1 VPLFNLQ
8 NTVVFLYSADNIPR
22 ITSFRQ
28 TINFIYNSM
37 FKRYYIPAAI
47 LLMLLLSIPHN
58 LLSQEE
64 DEQDRLAI
72 VSKYTGKVNVRHN
85 LMVKPVTSI
94 GNRIRNS
101 SVYNK
106 DTVITKHASTANLVF
121 SDNTTVEISEESNI
135 SIDTKTVTDRDRAER
150 KFTKKSSIT
159 QQDIVRNINVKMGK
173 LLANITPSKSV
184 LTEFETPTGVASVR
198 GTELDI
204 SYIAGITSISLFE
217 GLLGF
222 ASAGNEVG
230 FDITPGTSLD
240 VAAPEAGTVTVSAKE
255 GALEIVTG
263 IGKAIVE
270 KDEKVSVSV
279 DTDKAETSIS
289 SESGSIT
296 LVTSAGTISIDK
308 GEAMG
313 VKVDPVTGD
322 MTVADIEGYIVITT
336 EDGVTT
342 SVEPG
347 KDMGTVKED
356 DEVDD
361 GEEDDGAVKS
371 HLLFIFDSSKSMND
385 LIDGKETKLEAAK
398 KALSD
403 FVGILPADLSVGLE
417 VYGHM
422 ETQECDDIEMIVPV
436 GKLDVAE
443 MQQKINS
450 LQAFGQTP
458 VAAAL
463 KKAAAAMRSLKGK
476 KTIVLISDGV
486 DTCNGDPVRAAE
498 RIRDEMGIDVNIQ
511 VAGLGV
517 DESAKEQLNETAT
530 AGGGNYYTADNAQQL
545 ERSLR
550 DIENGK
556 PSSMVSAEDLEGPNL
571 LLKEHG
577 GQIVMAPKDEWKQT
591 IDGVEERAL
600 VPLYSSAVFAFKYEQ
615 LATFDTFVLYTPGE
629 DDSNL
634 KEFELLVSDRSWSG
648 PFRSIGK
655 FQAQNGG
662 SVGTPYQPFTFPE
675 VTSRYLKVQ
684 LESNYGDG
692 RLTGLYEFQL
702 LGELKTRDE

>member
-1 VPLFNLQ
+1 ML
-8 NTVVFLYSADNIPR
+8 
-22 ITSFRQ
+22 
-28 TINFIYNSM
+28 
-37 FKRYYIPAAI
+37 KRYYIPAVI
-47 LLMLLLSIPHN
+47 LLVLLLSIHQT

-64 DEQDRLAI
+64 DEDDRLAV

-101 SVYNK
+101 AVYNK
-106 DTVITKHASTANLVF
+106 DTVITKPASTANLVF
-121 SDNTTVEISEESNI
+121 NDNTTVEISEESNI

-150 KFTKKSSIT
+150 KFTKKASIA

-222 ASAGNEVG
+222 ASTGNEVG

-240 VAAPEAGTVTVSAKE
+240 VSSPEAGTVTVSAKE
-255 GALEIVTG
+255 GALEIATG

-270 KDEKVSVSV
+270 KDEKVSVAV

-289 SESGSIT
+289 SESGSVA
-296 LVTSAGTISIDK
+296 LVTNAGTISIDK
-308 GEAMG
+308 GEAMD
-313 VKVDPVTGD
+313 VKVDPETGD
-322 MTVADIEGYIVITT
+322 MTVANIEGDVVITT
-336 EDGVTT
+336 DGVTT
-342 SVEPG
+342 TVQPG
-347 KDMGTVKED
+347 IHLGRAK
-356 DEVDD
+356 
-361 GEEDDGAVKS
+361 EEDDGAVKS

-403 FVGILPADLSVGLE
+403 FVTILPADLSVGLE
-417 VYGHM
+417 VYGHR
-422 ETQECDDIEMIVPV
+422 ETEECEDIEIVVPV

-443 MQQKINS
+443 MQRKINS

-463 KKAAAAMRSLKGK
+463 EKAAAAMRSLAGE

-486 DTCNGDPVRAAE
+486 DTCNGDPVRTAE
-498 RIRDEMGIDVNIQ
+498 RIREEMGIDVNIQ

-517 DESAKEQLNETAT
+517 DESAKEQLKETAS
-530 AGGGNYYTADNAQQL
+530 AGGGNYYAADNAQQL
-545 ERSLR
+545 KRSLK

-556 PSSMVSAEDLEGPNL
+556 SASMVSAEDLEGPNI

-591 IDGVEERAL
+591 IDGVEEKAL
-600 VPLYSSAVFAFKYEQ
+600 VPLYSSAVYAFKYEQ
-615 LATFDTFVLYTPGE
+615 LATFDTFVLYTPGK

-662 SVGTPYQPFTFPE
+662 SAGTPYQPFTFPE
-675 VTSRYLKVQ
+675 VTTRFLKVQ

-702 LGELKTRDE
+702 LGKLKTRDK

>member
-1 VPLFNLQ
+1 
-8 NTVVFLYSADNIPR
+8 
-22 ITSFRQ
+22 
-28 TINFIYNSM
+28 M
-37 FKRYYIPAAI
+37 FKRYYILSAAV
-47 LLMLLLSIPHN
+47 LVLLLSVPQT

-64 DEQDRLAI
+64 RLAV
-72 VSKYTGKVNVRHN
+72 VSKFTGKVSVRHK
-85 LMVKPVTSI
+85 LMLKPVTAV
-94 GNRIRNS
+94 GNRIKNS

-106 DTVITKHASTANLVF
+106 DTVITKSASTADLLF
-121 SDNTTVEISEESNI
+121 DDNTSIKISEESSI
-135 SIDTKTVTDRDRAER
+135 SIGTKTVTDRDRAER
-150 KFTKKSSIT
+150 KFTRKIAIA
-159 QQDIVRNINVKMGK
+159 QQGIVRNVIVNMGK
-173 LLANITPSKSV
+173 LLANITPSRTV

-222 ASAGNEVG
+222 TSAGNEVG
-230 FDITPGTSLD
+230 FVITPGTSLD

-255 GALEIVTG
+255 GELEIETG

-270 KDEKVSVSV
+270 KYEKVSVSV

-289 SESGSIT
+289 SESGSVA
-296 LVTSAGTISIDK
+296 LVTNVGTVSIDK
-308 GEAMG
+308 GEAMD

-322 MTVADIEGYIVITT
+322 MTVADIEGDVVITT

-347 KDMGTVKED
+347 KDLGTAKED
-356 DEVDD
+356 DEDD
-361 GEEDDGAVKS
+361 DAAKS
-371 HLLFIFDSSKSMND
+371 HLLFIFDSSESMND

-403 FVGILPADLSVGLE
+403 FVAILPADLSVGLE
-417 VYGHM
+417 IYGHR
-422 ETQECDDIEMIVPV
+422 ETEECEDIEIVVPV

-443 MQQKINS
+443 MQREINS
-450 LQAFGQTP
+450 LQAFGATP

-463 KKAAAAMRSLKGK
+463 EKGAAAMTSLKGK
-476 KTIVLISDGV
+476 KTIVLISDGI

-498 RIRDEMGIDVNIQ
+498 RIREEMGIDVIVQ
-511 VAGLGV
+511 VTGLGV
-517 DESAKEQLNETAT
+517 DKSAKEQLKETAS
-530 AGGGNYYTADNAQQL
+530 AGGGNYYAADNAQQL
-545 ERSLR
+545 ERSLK
-550 DIENGK
+550 DIEAGK
-556 PSSMVSAEDLEGPNL
+556 PASMVSAEDIEGPNL

-577 GQIVMAPKDEWKQT
+577 GQILMAPKDEWKQT
-591 IDGVEERAL
+591 IDGVEEKAL
-600 VPLYSSAVFAFKYEQ
+600 VPLYSSAVYAFKYEQ
-615 LATFDTFVLYTPGE
+615 LATFDTFVIYIPGE

-662 SVGTPYQPFTFPE
+662 SVDTPYQPFTFPE

-684 LESNYGDG
+684 LESNYGNSG
-692 RLTGLYEFQL
+692 LTGVYEFQL
-702 LGELKTRDE
+702 LGKLKVRDEQ

>member
-1 VPLFNLQ
+1 MN
-8 NTVVFLYSADNIPR
+8 
-22 ITSFRQ
+22 
-28 TINFIYNSM
+28 
-37 FKRYYIPAAI
+37 KRYYFTAAI
-47 LLMLLLSIPHN
+47 LLVLLLSFPHTI
-58 LLSQEE
+58 LSQEE
-64 DEQDRLAI
+64 DRLAV
-72 VSKYTGKVNVRHN
+72 VSKYTGKVNVRHK

-101 SVYNK
+101 AVHNK
-106 DTVITKHASTANLVF
+106 DTVITKSASTANLVF
-121 SDNTTVEISEESNI
+121 NDNTTVEISEESSI
-135 SIDTKTVTDRDRAER
+135 SIDTKTVTDRDRAQR
-150 KFTKKSSIT
+150 QFTKKASIA
-159 QQDIVRNINVKMGK
+159 QQSMVRNINVKMGK
-173 LLANITPSKSV
+173 LLASITPSKSV

-198 GTELDI
+198 GTELNI

-222 ASAGNEVG
+222 TSTGNEVG

-255 GALEIVTG
+255 GALEVATG
-263 IGKAIVE
+263 IGKAIIE

-279 DTDKAETSIS
+279 DTDKTETSIS
-289 SESGSIT
+289 SESGSIA
-296 LVTSAGTISIDK
+296 LVTNAGTISIDK
-308 GEAMG
+308 GEAMD

-322 MTVADIEGYIVITT
+322 MTVADIEGDVVITT
-336 EDGVTT
+336 EDGVTA

-347 KDMGTVKED
+347 KDLGTAKED
-356 DEVDD
+356 DD
-361 GEEDDGAVKS
+361 EDDGDAKL
-371 HLLFIFDSSKSMND
+371 HLLFIFDSSKSMNE

-403 FVGILPADLSVGLE
+403 FVVILPADLSVGLE

-443 MQQKINS
+443 MRQKINS

-463 KKAAAAMRSLKGK
+463 EKAAAAMRSLAGD

-498 RIRDEMGIDVNIQ
+498 RIREEMGIDVNIQ

-517 DESAKEQLNETAT
+517 DESAKEQLKETAS
-530 AGGGNYYTADNAQQL
+530 AGGGNYYAADSAQQL
-545 ERSLR
+545 ERSLK
-550 DIENGK
+550 DIEAGK
-556 PSSMVSAEDLEGPNL
+556 PASMVSAEDLEGPNL

-591 IDGVEERAL
+591 IDGVEEKAL

-662 SVGTPYQPFTFPE
+662 SAGTPYQPFTFPE
-675 VTSRYLKVQ
+675 VTSRFLKVQ

-702 LGELKTRDE
+702 LGELKSRDE

>member
-1 VPLFNLQ
+1 ML
-8 NTVVFLYSADNIPR
+8 
-22 ITSFRQ
+22 
-28 TINFIYNSM
+28 
-37 FKRYYIPAAI
+37 KRYYIPAAI
-47 LLMLLLSIPHN
+47 LLVLLLSIHQTI
-58 LLSQEE
+58 LSQEE
-64 DEQDRLAI
+64 DAEDRLAV

-101 SVYNK
+101 AVYK
-106 DTVITKHASTANLVF
+106 RDTVITKTASTANLLF
-121 SDNTTVEISEESNI
+121 NDNTTVEISEESNI
-135 SIDTKTVTDRDRAER
+135 SIDTKTVTDRDRSER
-150 KFTKKSSIT
+150 KFTKKASIA

-184 LTEFETPTGVASVR
+184 LTEFETPTGVATVR
-198 GTELDI
+198 GTKLDI
-204 SYIAGITSISLFE
+204 RFIAGITSISLFE

-222 ASAGNEVG
+222 TSAGNEVG

-240 VAAPEAGTVTVSAKE
+240 VAAPKAGTVTVSPKE
-255 GALEIVTG
+255 GALEIATG

-270 KDEKVSVSV
+270 KDEKVSVAV
-279 DTDKAETSIS
+279 DTDKAKTSIS
-289 SESGSIT
+289 SESGSIA
-296 LVTSAGTISIDK
+296 LVTNAGTISIDK
-308 GEAMG
+308 GEAMD

-322 MTVADIEGYIVITT
+322 MTVADIEGDVVITT
-336 EDGVTT
+336 DGVTT
-342 SVEPG
+342 TVQPG
-347 KDMGTVKED
+347 IHLGTAKED
-356 DEVDD
+356 DA
-361 GEEDDGAVKS
+361 DDGADKS

-403 FVGILPADLSVGLE
+403 FVAILPADLSVGLE

-450 LQAFGQTP
+450 LHAFGQTP

-463 KKAAAAMRSLKGK
+463 EKAAAAMRSLAGD

-486 DTCNGDPVRAAE
+486 DTCDGDPVRAAE
-498 RIRDEMGIDVNIQ
+498 RIREEMGIDVNIQ
-511 VAGLGV
+511 VAGLSV
-517 DESAKEQLNETAT
+517 DESAKEQLKETAT
-530 AGGGNYYTADNAQQL
+530 AGGGNYYAADNAQQL
-545 ERSLR
+545 ERSLK
-550 DIENGK
+550 DIEAGK
-556 PSSMVSAEDLEGPNL
+556 PASMVSAEDIEGPNIL
-571 LLKEHG
+571 LREHG

-591 IDGVEERAL
+591 IDGVEEKAL
-600 VPLYSSAVFAFKYEQ
+600 VPLYSSAVYAFKYEQ

-629 DDSNL
+629 DDTNL

-662 SVGTPYQPFTFPE
+662 SAGTPYQPFTFPE
-675 VTSRYLKVQ
+675 VTSRFLKVQ
-684 LESNYGDG
+684 LESNYGGG

-702 LGELKTRDE
+702 LGELKARDE

>member
-1 VPLFNLQ
+1 
-8 NTVVFLYSADNIPR
+8 
-22 ITSFRQ
+22 
-28 TINFIYNSM
+28 M

-47 LLMLLLSIPHN
+47 LLVLLLSIHQTI
-58 LLSQEE
+58 LSQEE
-64 DEQDRLAI
+64 DEEDRLAV

-101 SVYNK
+101 AVYK
-106 DTVITKHASTANLVF
+106 RDTVITKTTSTANLLF
-121 SDNTTVEISEESNI
+121 NDNTTVEISEESSI

-150 KFTKKSSIT
+150 KFTKKASIA
-159 QQDIVRNINVKMGK
+159 QQSMVRNINVKMGK
-173 LLANITPSKSV
+173 LLASITPSKSV

-198 GTELDI
+198 GTELNI

-240 VAAPEAGTVTVSAKE
+240 VSSTEAGTVTVSAKE
-255 GALEIVTG
+255 GALEIATG

-289 SESGSIT
+289 SESGSIA
-296 LVTSAGTISIDK
+296 LVTNAGTISIDK
-308 GEAMG
+308 GEAMD

-322 MTVADIEGYIVITT
+322 MTVADIEGDVVITT
-336 EDGVTT
+336 DGVTT
-342 SVEPG
+342 TVQPG
-347 KDMGTVKED
+347 IHLGTAKED
-356 DEVDD
+356 DA
-361 GEEDDGAVKS
+361 DDGADKS

-403 FVGILPADLSVGLE
+403 FVAILPADLSVGLE

-436 GKLDVAE
+436 GKLDVDE

-463 KKAAAAMRSLKGK
+463 EKAAAAMRSLAGD

-486 DTCNGDPVRAAE
+486 DTCDGDPVRAAE
-498 RIRDEMGIDVNIQ
+498 RIREEMGIDVNIQ

-517 DESAKEQLNETAT
+517 DGRAKEQLKETAS
-530 AGGGNYYTADNAQQL
+530 AGGGNYYAADNAQQL
-545 ERSLR
+545 ERSLK
-550 DIENGK
+550 DIEAGK
-556 PSSMVSAEDLEGPNL
+556 PASMVSAEDLEGPNI

-591 IDGVEERAL
+591 IDGVEEKAL

-662 SVGTPYQPFTFPE
+662 SAGTPYQPFTFPE
-675 VTSRYLKVQ
+675 VTSRFLKVQ

-702 LGELKTRDE
+702 LGELKSRDE

>member
-1 VPLFNLQ
+1 ML
-8 NTVVFLYSADNIPR
+8 
-22 ITSFRQ
+22 
-28 TINFIYNSM
+28 
-37 FKRYYIPAAI
+37 KRYYIPAAI
-47 LLMLLLSIPHN
+47 LLVLLLSIHQT

-64 DEQDRLAI
+64 DAEDRLAV

-101 SVYNK
+101 AVYK
-106 DTVITKHASTANLVF
+106 RDTVITKTTSTANLLF
-121 SDNTTVEISEESNI
+121 NDNTTVEISEESNI
-135 SIDTKTVTDRDRAER
+135 SIDTKTVTDRNRAER
-150 KFTKKSSIT
+150 KFTKKASIA
-159 QQDIVRNINVKMGK
+159 QQSIVRNINVKMGK

-184 LTEFETPTGVASVR
+184 LTEFETPTGVATVR

-222 ASAGNEVG
+222 ASTGNEVG

-240 VAAPEAGTVTVSAKE
+240 VSSPEAGTVTVSAKE
-255 GALEIVTG
+255 GALEIATG

-270 KDEKVSVSV
+270 KDEKVSVAV

-289 SESGSIT
+289 SESGSVA
-296 LVTSAGTISIDK
+296 LVTNAGTISIDK
-308 GEAMG
+308 GEAMD

-322 MTVADIEGYIVITT
+322 MTVADIEGDVVITT

-347 KDMGTVKED
+347 KDLGTAKED
-356 DEVDD
+356 DADD
-361 GEEDDGAVKS
+361 DAAKS

-403 FVGILPADLSVGLE
+403 FVAILPADLSVGLE

-436 GKLDVAE
+436 GKLDVDE

-463 KKAAAAMRSLKGK
+463 EKAAAAMTSLKGE

-486 DTCNGDPVRAAE
+486 DTCDGDPVRAAE
-498 RIRDEMGIDVNIQ
+498 RIREEMGIDVNIQ

-517 DESAKEQLNETAT
+517 DESAKEQLKETAS

-545 ERSLR
+545 ERSLK

-556 PSSMVSAEDLEGPNL
+556 PASMVSAEDLEGPNIL
-571 LLKEHG
+571 LREHG

-591 IDGVEERAL
+591 IDGVEEKAL
-600 VPLYSSAVFAFKYEQ
+600 VPLYSSAVYAFKYEQ
-615 LATFDTFVLYTPGE
+615 LATFDTFVLYIPGK

-662 SVGTPYQPFTFPE
+662 SAGTPYQPFTFPE
-675 VTSRYLKVQ
+675 ATSRYLKVQ

>member
-1 VPLFNLQ
+1 
-8 NTVVFLYSADNIPR
+8 
-22 ITSFRQ
+22 
-28 TINFIYNSM
+28 M

-47 LLMLLLSIPHN
+47 LLVLLLSIHQT

-64 DEQDRLAI
+64 DAEDRLAV

-101 SVYNK
+101 AVYK
-106 DTVITKHASTANLVF
+106 RDTVITKTTSTANLLF
-121 SDNTTVEISEESNI
+121 NDNTTVEISEESNI
-135 SIDTKTVTDRDRAER
+135 SIDTKTVTDRNRAER
-150 KFTKKSSIT
+150 KFTKKASIA
-159 QQDIVRNINVKMGK
+159 QQSIVRNINVKMGK

-204 SYIAGITSISLFE
+204 SYIAGITSVSLFE

-222 ASAGNEVG
+222 ASTGNEVG

-240 VAAPEAGTVTVSAKE
+240 VSSPEAGTVTVSAKE
-255 GALEIVTG
+255 GALEIATG

-270 KDEKVSVSV
+270 KDEKVSVAV

-289 SESGSIT
+289 SESGSVA
-296 LVTSAGTISIDK
+296 LVTNAGTISIDK
-308 GEAMG
+308 GEAMD

-322 MTVADIEGYIVITT
+322 MTVADIEGDVVITT
-336 EDGVTT
+336 DGVTT
-342 SVEPG
+342 TVQPG
-347 KDMGTVKED
+347 KNLGTVKED
-356 DEVDD
+356 DEDD
-361 GEEDDGAVKS
+361 GEAKS

-403 FVGILPADLSVGLE
+403 FVAILPADLSVGLE

-436 GKLDVAE
+436 GKLDVDE

-463 KKAAAAMRSLKGK
+463 EKAAAAMTSLKGE

-486 DTCNGDPVRAAE
+486 DTCDGDPVRAAE
-498 RIRDEMGIDVNIQ
+498 RIREEMGIDVNIQ

-517 DESAKEQLNETAT
+517 DESAKEQLKETAS
-530 AGGGNYYTADNAQQL
+530 AGGGNYYAADNAQQL
-545 ERSLR
+545 ERSLE

-556 PSSMVSAEDLEGPNL
+556 PASMVSAEDLEGPNI

-591 IDGVEERAL
+591 IDGVEEKAL
-600 VPLYSSAVFAFKYEQ
+600 VPLYSSAVYAFKYEQ
-615 LATFDTFVLYTPGE
+615 LATFDTFVLYIPGK

-662 SVGTPYQPFTFPE
+662 SAGTPYQPFTFPE
-675 VTSRYLKVQ
+675 ATSRYLKVQ
-684 LESNYGDG
+684 LESNYGGG

>member
-1 VPLFNLQ
+1 
-8 NTVVFLYSADNIPR
+8 
-22 ITSFRQ
+22 
-28 TINFIYNSM
+28 M

-47 LLMLLLSIPHN
+47 LLVLLLSIHQTI
-58 LLSQEE
+58 LSQEE
-64 DEQDRLAI
+64 DEEDRLAV

-101 SVYNK
+101 AVYK
-106 DTVITKHASTANLVF
+106 RDTVITKTTSTANLLF
-121 SDNTTVEISEESNI
+121 NDNTTVEISEESNI
-135 SIDTKTVTDRDRAER
+135 SIDTKTVTDRNRAER
-150 KFTKKSSIT
+150 KFTKKASIA
-159 QQDIVRNINVKMGK
+159 QQSIVRNINVKMGK

-184 LTEFETPTGVASVR
+184 LTEFETPTGVATVR

-222 ASAGNEVG
+222 ASTGNEVG

-240 VAAPEAGTVTVSAKE
+240 VSSPEAGTVTVSAKE
-255 GALEIVTG
+255 GALEIATG

-270 KDEKVSVSV
+270 KDEKVSVAV

-289 SESGSIT
+289 SESGSVA
-296 LVTSAGTISIDK
+296 LVTNAGTISIDK
-308 GEAMG
+308 GEAMD

-322 MTVADIEGYIVITT
+322 MTVADIEGDVVITT

-347 KDMGTVKED
+347 KDLGTAKED
-356 DEVDD
+356 DADD
-361 GEEDDGAVKS
+361 DAAKS

-403 FVGILPADLSVGLE
+403 FVAILPADLSVGLE

-436 GKLDVAE
+436 GKLDVDE

-463 KKAAAAMRSLKGK
+463 EKAAAAMTSLKGE

-486 DTCNGDPVRAAE
+486 DTCDGDPVRAAE
-498 RIRDEMGIDVNIQ
+498 RIREEMGIDVNIQ

-517 DESAKEQLNETAT
+517 DESAKEQLKETAS

-545 ERSLR
+545 ERSLK

-556 PSSMVSAEDLEGPNL
+556 PASMVSAEDLEGPNIL
-571 LLKEHG
+571 LREHG

-591 IDGVEERAL
+591 IDGVEEKAL
-600 VPLYSSAVFAFKYEQ
+600 VPLYSSAVYAFKYEQ
-615 LATFDTFVLYTPGE
+615 LATFDTFVLYIPGK

-662 SVGTPYQPFTFPE
+662 SAGTPYQPFTFPE
-675 VTSRYLKVQ
+675 ATSRYLKVQ

>member
-1 VPLFNLQ
+1 MN
-8 NTVVFLYSADNIPR
+8 
-22 ITSFRQ
+22 
-28 TINFIYNSM
+28 
-37 FKRYYIPAAI
+37 KRYYFTAAI
-47 LLMLLLSIPHN
+47 LLVLLLSFPHTI
-58 LLSQEE
+58 LSQEE
-64 DEQDRLAI
+64 DRLAV
-72 VSKYTGKVNVRHN
+72 VSKYTGKVNVRHK

-101 SVYNK
+101 AVHNK
-106 DTVITKHASTANLVF
+106 DTVITKSASTANLVF
-121 SDNTTVEISEESNI
+121 NDNTTVEISEESSI
-135 SIDTKTVTDRDRAER
+135 SIDTKTVTDRDRAQR
-150 KFTKKSSIT
+150 QFTKKASIA
-159 QQDIVRNINVKMGK
+159 QQSMVRNINVKMGK
-173 LLANITPSKSV
+173 LLASITPSKSV

-198 GTELDI
+198 GTELNI

-240 VAAPEAGTVTVSAKE
+240 VSSTEAGTVTVSAKE
-255 GALEIVTG
+255 GALEIATG

-270 KDEKVSVSV
+270 KHEKVSVSV

-289 SESGSIT
+289 SERGSVA
-296 LVTSAGTISIDK
+296 LVTNAGTISIDK

-322 MTVADIEGYIVITT
+322 MTVADIEGDVVITT
-336 EDGVTT
+336 EDGITT

-347 KDMGTVKED
+347 KDLGTVKED
-356 DEVDD
+356 DEDD
-361 GEEDDGAVKS
+361 GEAKS

-422 ETQECDDIEMIVPV
+422 ETQECDDIEIVVPV
-436 GKLDVAE
+436 GKLDIAE
-443 MQQKINS
+443 MQQEINS

-463 KKAAAAMRSLKGK
+463 EKAAAAMTSLKGK

-486 DTCNGDPVRAAE
+486 DTCDGDPVRAAE
-498 RIRDEMGIDVNIQ
+498 RIREEMGIDVNIQ

-517 DESAKEQLNETAT
+517 DGRAKEQLKETAS
-530 AGGGNYYTADNAQQL
+530 AGGGNYYAADNAQQL
-545 ERSLR
+545 ERSLK
-550 DIENGK
+550 DIEAGK
-556 PSSMVSAEDLEGPNL
+556 PASMVSAEDLEGPNIL
-571 LLKEHG
+571 LREHG

-591 IDGVEERAL
+591 IDGVEEKAL
-600 VPLYSSAVFAFKYEQ
+600 VPLYSSAVYAFKYEQ
-615 LATFDTFVLYTPGE
+615 LATFDTFVLYTPGK

-662 SVGTPYQPFTFPE
+662 SAGTPYQPFTFPE
-675 VTSRYLKVQ
+675 ATSRYLKVQ
-684 LESNYGDG
+684 LESNYGGG

>member
-1 VPLFNLQ
+1 MCN
-8 NTVVFLYSADNIPR
+8 
-22 ITSFRQ
+22 
-28 TINFIYNSM
+28 
-37 FKRYYIPAAI
+37 RYYIPAAI
-47 LLMLLLSIPHN
+47 LLVFLLSIHQN

-64 DEQDRLAI
+64 DEQDRLAV

-106 DTVITKHASTANLVF
+106 DTVITKPASTASLVF
-121 SDNTTVEISEESNI
+121 NDNTRLEISEESSI
-135 SIDTKTVTDRDRAER
+135 SIDAKTVTDRNRAER
-150 KFTKKSSIT
+150 KFTKKAEIA
-159 QQDIVRNINVKMGK
+159 QQDIVRNINVKIGK

-184 LTEFETPTGVASVR
+184 LTEFETPTGVATVR
-198 GTELDI
+198 GTELNI
-204 SYIAGITSISLFE
+204 GYIAGITSISLFE

-222 ASAGNEVG
+222 TSAGNEIG

-240 VAAPEAGTVTVSAKE
+240 VAAPEAGTVTVAAKE
-255 GALEIVTG
+255 GELSIDTG

-270 KDEKVSVSV
+270 KDEKVSVAV

-289 SESGSIT
+289 SESGSVA
-296 LVTSAGTISIDK
+296 LVTNVGTVSIDK

-322 MTVADIEGYIVITT
+322 MTVADIKGDVVITT
-336 EDGVTT
+336 DGVTT
-342 SVEPG
+342 TVQPG
-347 KDMGTVKED
+347 KDLGTAK
-356 DEVDD
+356 
-361 GEEDDGAVKS
+361 EEDDDEEDDAEARS

-385 LIDGKETKLEAAK
+385 LIDGEETKLEAAK

-403 FVGILPADLSVGLE
+403 FVGVLPADLSVGLE
-417 VYGHM
+417 AYGHM

-436 GKLDVAE
+436 GKLNVDE

-463 KKAAAAMRSLKGK
+463 EKAAAAMRPLAGE

-486 DTCNGDPVRAAE
+486 DTCDGDPVHAAE
-498 RIRDEMGIDVNIQ
+498 RIREEMGIDVNIQ

-517 DESAKEQLNETAT
+517 DESAKEQLKETAS
-530 AGGGNYYTADNAQQL
+530 AGGGNYYAADSAQQL
-545 ERSLR
+545 ERSLK
-550 DIENGK
+550 DIEAGK
-556 PSSMVSAEDLEGPNL
+556 PASMVSAEDLEGPNL

-577 GQIVMAPKDEWKQT
+577 GQILMAPKDEWKQT
-591 IDGVEERAL
+591 IDGVEEKAL

-615 LATFDTFVLYTPGE
+615 LATFDTFVLYIPGE

-662 SVGTPYQPFTFPE
+662 SAGTPYQPFTFPE

-702 LGELKTRDE
+702 LGELKNRDL

>member
-1 VPLFNLQ
+1 ML
-8 NTVVFLYSADNIPR
+8 
-22 ITSFRQ
+22 
-28 TINFIYNSM
+28 
-37 FKRYYIPAAI
+37 KRYYIPAAI
-47 LLMLLLSIPHN
+47 LLVLLLSIHQTI
-58 LLSQEE
+58 LSQEE
-64 DEQDRLAI
+64 DEEDRLAV

-101 SVYNK
+101 AVYK
-106 DTVITKHASTANLVF
+106 RDTVITKTTSTANLLF
-121 SDNTTVEISEESNI
+121 NDNTTVEISEESNI
-135 SIDTKTVTDRDRAER
+135 SIDTKTVTDRDRSER
-150 KFTKKSSIT
+150 KFTKKASIA

-184 LTEFETPTGVASVR
+184 LTEFETPTGVATVR
-198 GTELDI
+198 GTKLDI
-204 SYIAGITSISLFE
+204 RFIAGITSISLFE

-222 ASAGNEVG
+222 TSAGNEVG

-240 VAAPEAGTVTVSAKE
+240 VAAPKAGTVTVSPKE
-255 GALEIVTG
+255 GALEIATG

-270 KDEKVSVSV
+270 KDEKVSVAV
-279 DTDKAETSIS
+279 DTDKAKTSIS
-289 SESGSIT
+289 SESGSIA
-296 LVTSAGTISIDK
+296 LVTNAGTISIDK
-308 GEAMG
+308 GEAMD

-322 MTVADIEGYIVITT
+322 MTVADIEGDVVITT
-336 EDGVTT
+336 DGVTT
-342 SVEPG
+342 TVQPG
-347 KDMGTVKED
+347 IHLGTAKED
-356 DEVDD
+356 DA
-361 GEEDDGAVKS
+361 DDGADKS

-403 FVGILPADLSVGLE
+403 FVAILPADLSVGLE

-436 GKLDVAE
+436 GKLDVDE

-463 KKAAAAMRSLKGK
+463 EKAAAAMTSLKGE

-486 DTCNGDPVRAAE
+486 DTCDGDPVRAAE
-498 RIRDEMGIDVNIQ
+498 RIREEMGINANIQ

-517 DESAKEQLNETAT
+517 DESAKEQLKETAS
-530 AGGGNYYTADNAQQL
+530 AGGGNYYAADNAQQL
-545 ERSLR
+545 ERSLK

-556 PSSMVSAEDLEGPNL
+556 PASMVSAEDLEGPNIL
-571 LLKEHG
+571 LREHG

-591 IDGVEERAL
+591 IDGVEEKAL
-600 VPLYSSAVFAFKYEQ
+600 VPLYSSAVYAFKYEQ
-615 LATFDTFVLYTPGE
+615 LATFDTFVLYIPGK

-662 SVGTPYQPFTFPE
+662 SVRTPYQPFTFPE

-702 LGELKTRDE
+702 LGEIKSRDE

>member
-1 VPLFNLQ
+1 VPFFNLQ
-8 NTVVFLYSADNIPR
+8 NTVVFLYSADNIPS

-28 TINFIYNSM
+28 AINFIYYIM
-37 FKRYYIPAAI
+37 CKRYYIPAAI
-47 LLMLLLSIPHN
+47 LLMFLLFIPQI
-58 LLSQEE
+58 LLSQED
-64 DEQDRLAI
+64 DEQDRLAV

-101 SVYNK
+101 AVYNR
-106 DTVITKHASTANLVF
+106 DTVITKPASTANLVF
-121 SDNTTVEISEESNI
+121 NDNTTVEISEESNI

-150 KFTKKSSIT
+150 KFTKKASIT

-240 VAAPEAGTVTVSAKE
+240 VSSPEAGTVTVSAKE
-255 GALEIVTG
+255 GALEIATG
-263 IGKAIVE
+263 IGKAIVG
-270 KDEKVSVSV
+270 KDEKVSVAV

-289 SESGSIT
+289 SESGSIA
-296 LVTSAGTISIDK
+296 LVTNAGTISIDK

-322 MTVADIEGYIVITT
+322 MTVADIEGDVVITT

-347 KDMGTVKED
+347 KDLGTVKE
-356 DEVDD
+356 D
-361 GEEDDGAVKS
+361 GEEDDGEAKS

-385 LIDGKETKLEAAK
+385 LIDDKETKLDAAK

-403 FVGILPADLSVGLE
+403 FVAILPADLSVGLE
-417 VYGHM
+417 VYGHR
-422 ETQECDDIEMIVPV
+422 ETEECEDIEIVVPV

-443 MQQKINS
+443 MQREINS
-450 LQAFGQTP
+450 LQAFGATP

-463 KKAAAAMRSLKGK
+463 KKAAAAMRSLTGE

-498 RIRDEMGIDVNIQ
+498 RIREEMGINVNIQ

-517 DESAKEQLNETAT
+517 DESAKEQLKETAS
-530 AGGGNYYTADNAQQL
+530 AGGGNYYAADNAQQL
-545 ERSLR
+545 ERSLE

-556 PSSMVSAEDLEGPNL
+556 PASMVSAEDLEGPNI

-591 IDGVEERAL
+591 IDGVEEKAL
-600 VPLYSSAVFAFKYEQ
+600 VPLYSSAVYAFKYEQ
-615 LATFDTFVLYTPGE
+615 LATFDTFVLYIPGE

-648 PFRSIGK
+648 PFRPIGK

-662 SVGTPYQPFTFPE
+662 SSGTPYQPFTFPE
-675 VTSRYLKVQ
+675 VTSRFLKVQ
-684 LESNYGDG
+684 LESNYGEG

>member
-1 VPLFNLQ
+1 
-8 NTVVFLYSADNIPR
+8 
-22 ITSFRQ
+22 
-28 TINFIYNSM
+28 M
-37 FKRYYIPAAI
+37 FQRYYIPAAI
-47 LLMLLLSIPHN
+47 LIVLSLSIHQTI
-58 LLSQEE
+58 LSQE
-64 DEQDRLAI
+64 DDRLAV

-85 LMVKPVTSI
+85 LMEKPVTSI

-101 SVYNK
+101 AVYSK
-106 DTVITKHASTANLVF
+106 DTVITKSASTANLVF
-121 SDNTTVEISEESNI
+121 NDNTTVEISEESSI
-135 SIDTKTVTDRDRAER
+135 SIDTITVTDRDRAER
-150 KFTKKSSIT
+150 KFTKKASIA
-159 QQDIVRNINVKMGK
+159 QQSMVRNINVKMGK
-173 LLANITPSKSV
+173 LLASITPSKSV

-198 GTELDI
+198 GTKLDI
-204 SYIAGITSISLFE
+204 SYIVGITSISLFE

-222 ASAGNEVG
+222 ASTGNEVG

-240 VAAPEAGTVTVSAKE
+240 VSSPEAGTVTVSAKD
-255 GALEIVTG
+255 GALEIATG
-263 IGKAIVE
+263 IGIAIVE

-289 SESGSIT
+289 SESGSVA
-296 LVTSAGTISIDK
+296 LVTNAGTVSIDK
-308 GEAMG
+308 GAAMD
-313 VKVDPVTGD
+313 VKVDPATGD
-322 MTVADIEGYIVITT
+322 MTVTDIYGDVVITT
-336 EDGVTT
+336 DGVTT
-342 SVEPG
+342 TVQPG
-347 KDMGTVKED
+347 KNLGTVKED
-356 DEVDD
+356 DEDD
-361 GEEDDGAVKS
+361 GEAKS

-436 GKLDVAE
+436 GKLDVDE

-463 KKAAAAMRSLKGK
+463 EKAAAAMRSLAGD

-486 DTCNGDPVRAAE
+486 DTCDGDPVRAAE

-591 IDGVEERAL
+591 IDGMEEKAL

-662 SVGTPYQPFTFPE
+662 SVRTPYQPFTFPE

-702 LGELKTRDE
+702 LGEIKSRDE